1 MKQNRSR
8 CQLLGEINEVSFAV
22 NDLHLYLDTHPC
34 DEKALTLSL
43 IHI

>member
-22 NDLHLYLDTHPC
+22 NDLHLYLDTPFGF
-34 DEKALTLSL
+34 L
-43 IHI
+43 IVGL